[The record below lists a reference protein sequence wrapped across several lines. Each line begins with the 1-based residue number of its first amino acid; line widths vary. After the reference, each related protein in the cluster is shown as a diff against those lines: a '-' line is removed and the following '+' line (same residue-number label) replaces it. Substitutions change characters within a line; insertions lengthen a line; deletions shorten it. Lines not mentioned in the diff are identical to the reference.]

1 MGGTPAAASPLQE
14 ARMRSPSCLSARDS
28 FLASASPLRKVLF
41 ALFLSIGV
49 ALLLLLRLPFP
60 QTVVAPS
67 PSSSLPTSLSLVHPL
82 LPFFSLGSSDSLLAL
97 PASAPAET
105 SSSSPS
111 ASPSAA
117 SVAPWWLPWSL
128 SAGPAWWVSCPAD
141 TARRLGTPKAPRQP
155 PGFGRRSRRTPQKA
169 AEVPDAPSE
178 AEEEAEAE
186 EKEGRSRDGIAA
198 AVPLQARWEHRLP
211 ESARQALAVFALQG
225 ETENNQAEEEER
237 RRKRTWTCSNSGE
250 RSELYDAL
258 QEVAFSNYEFPPF
271 LEVFLCVTLINLSVW
286 MFNAFS
292 RCVASFSAWRSQRFS
307 RFGPPS
313 GNSTSE
319 ASDLSETPSA
329 SAVAAS
335 SSSYAR
341 VRRRPPCASG
351 ATASFASP
359 FASASSQ
366 KSSVDASPPSPRS
379 HLSLLVNF
387 LVNFA
392 LLVLPLLLGFCL
404 PNALLPVSVGVGSL
418 TVAFLLPSWIR
429 RIFQLLE
436 TPKTVDASL
445 FETDSCG
452 RILALAEFR
461 GALMIATC
469 IAIYGVDFFIFPRS
483 LAKTS
488 AFGVSLMDL
497 GVGCFVFSAGLVSRQ
512 ARGEQRSKVAKGEQ
526 KHKET
531 GGSATSLDGAAD
543 SRGKVEK
550 VKSRKRN
557 CLTRG
562 VFTLLRAV
570 GRSGVLGFAG
580 ILRFAAVSLLNYYT
594 PVTEYG
600 KHWNFYMSLMV
611 LFIAAEL
618 LLPGSSSRP
627 FLYVPMGV
635 ALASVYQLL
644 LWAAAAETWVLTADR
659 DNFFT
664 ANREGI
670 LGCVG
675 FFALYMIGVGVGSL
689 FFSAASLSSRRPVSE
704 EGEKGTAA
712 MKSQTVSRP
721 PSRFALIAVLLSA
734 AVCFYLYALV
744 LAFYFDLL
752 PTRRLINLPWVLLVA
767 ALNLYGLAGVLLS
780 EALVGRGPAGASYL
794 VSGLSQNQIFIFL
807 IANVLCGLTGLSMN
821 RLLVPPA
828 LALSLLLLYA
838 LSWAFVA
845 FGLGYLEKRIPLNL

>member
-1 MGGTPAAASPLQE
+1 MKEAEDRRRTGENEQAEKEGKSEEEKEEKDEAEGLLQLCLYQQLVSLLGLLARRTGARLEGQLPGLSEAQERIEEQGALNALKSPLTL
-14 ARMRSPSCLSARDS
+14 SC
-28 FLASASPLRKVLF
+28 
-41 ALFLSIGV
+41 IGEGE
-49 ALLLLLRLPFP
+49 P
-60 QTVVAPS
+60 
-67 PSSSLPTSLSLVHPL
+67 
-82 LPFFSLGSSDSLLAL
+82 
-97 PASAPAET
+97 ET

-141 TARRLGTPKAPRQP
+141 TARRLGTPKAPRQL

-186 EKEGRSRDGIAA
+186 EKEGRFRDGIAA

-341 VRRRPPCASG
+341 
-351 ATASFASP
+351 
-359 FASASSQ
+359 
-366 KSSVDASPPSPRS
+366 
-379 HLSLLVNF
+379 
-387 LVNFA
+387 
-392 LLVLPLLLGFCL
+392 
-404 PNALLPVSVGVGSL
+404 
-418 TVAFLLPSWIR
+418 
-429 RIFQLLE
+429 
-436 TPKTVDASL
+436 
-445 FETDSCG
+445 
-452 RILALAEFR
+452 
-461 GALMIATC
+461 
-469 IAIYGVDFFIFPRS
+469 
-483 LAKTS
+483 
-488 AFGVSLMDL
+488 
-497 GVGCFVFSAGLVSRQ
+497 
-512 ARGEQRSKVAKGEQ
+512 
-526 KHKET
+526 
-531 GGSATSLDGAAD
+531 
-543 SRGKVEK
+543 
-550 VKSRKRN
+550 
-557 CLTRG
+557 
-562 VFTLLRAV
+562 
-570 GRSGVLGFAG
+570 
-580 ILRFAAVSLLNYYT
+580 T

-644 LWAAAAETWVLTADR
+644 LWVAAAETWVLTADR
-659 DNFFT
+659 DS
-664 ANREGI
+664 
-670 LGCVG
+670 

-721 PSRFALIAVLLSA
+721 PSRFALIA
-734 AVCFYLYALV
+734 
-744 LAFYFDLL
+744 
-752 PTRRLINLPWVLLVA
+752 INLPWVLLVA